1 MTAPTRETENQPPAP
16 LPDPLQAHHRE
27 MLAVASAID
36 PDVIAERGYRTIIKK
51 VEAKRLGFSVAQQ
64 DGISKDYPALV
75 APMRWPGQ
83 PSPFAVMRP
92 DKPRTKGHKQDGKPK
107 TVKYEMPSGVKMAL
121 DSPPRCHADLGN
133 PAIPIAFTEGQKKSD
148 SGASRG
154 GCWIS
159 LIGVWNWRGTN
170 TDGGKTMLAEWED
183 VALDGRKVY
192 LVFDSDILEKIQVYN
207 ALSRLRDWLKQRG
220 ANVFVI
226 YLPAMDDG
234 SKCGVDD
241 WYAAD
246 PTRTFSD
253 LLKLASKDLIK
264 PAIDIRREVYTM
276 VADSLP
282 GAPVSAD
289 IVVPLGYELGSGG
302 VAKIEQDRR
311 SEDSLAE
318 RRIPVALAPIY
329 ISSRSYE
336 INTDEQQLTLCYEG
350 ATGNWCELTVG
361 RDVVMDT
368 KKLVGKSL
376 DGIPVNSTNAKML
389 VEYLAAMEAANREQ
403 LTLSAT
409 SKALGWLGTNGD
421 GGYLLG
427 TRHVVP
433 GGGEGYVAFGG
444 TDGEQ
449 QIADAYHLRGTY
461 DGWLAAIS
469 PVPLYPR
476 VLLAMYAAFTAP
488 ILEIIGAPNCVL
500 DLSYETSAGKTTTLR
515 VAGSVFG
522 NPNENDG
529 DSLIKSWSSSRTYI
543 ERAAE
548 MQPGLPLLLDETKR
562 AKPDE
567 IAAIVYDYANGQ
579 GKGRGTIKG
588 IARSGSWRGVML
600 STGEQPVTTI
610 GSNEHGGVHA
620 RAIEL
625 WGYPLGGKD
634 DSTMRVVTVLNRAIC
649 ANYGHAGLR
658 YVQYLVD
665 HREAK
670 AEEWRARYQQTLA
683 DYQQRVGSNAV
694 AGRLCEY
701 LAAIDTAARIVDEA
715 GVLPWSYAD
724 PCDVL
729 WPDIMSGASE
739 ADKATAARDYIMS
752 WCASHQTHFWGRH
765 RTDQDGVALPPH
777 SGWAGIWDGGDDYA
791 HIALRPAVLDKLLS
805 ERGYGQDVQRQW
817 EDRGWLDSNG
827 DKKNRVRRR
836 LEGVLT
842 YFVGLRRDALGIT
855 PDGKLEDTT
864 KEAAHA

>member
-1 MTAPTRETENQPPAP
+1 MTAPTRETENQPQQQT
-16 LPDPLQAHHRE
+16 DPLHPHHRH
-27 MLAVASAID
+27 MLEVESGID
-36 PDVIAERGYRTIIKK
+36 PDVIAERGYYTITKK
-51 VEAKRLGFSVAQQ
+51 VDAELLGYSDKQRK
-64 DGISKDYPALV
+64 GIGKDTPALV
-75 APMRWPGQ
+75 APMCWPGQ
-83 PSPFAVMRP
+83 PSPFAVIRP
-92 DKPRTKGHKQDGKPK
+92 DQPRTKGYKRDGTPK
-107 TVKYEMPSGVKMAL
+107 TVKYEMPTGVQMAL
-121 DSPPRCHADLGN
+121 DSPLRCHADIRN
-133 PAIPIAFTEGQKKSD
+133 PAVPMVFTEGQKKAD

-170 TDGGKTMLAEWED
+170 ADGGKTTLPQFED
-183 VALDGRKVY
+183 VALEKRKTY
-192 LVFDSDILEKIQVYN
+192 LIFDSDVMEKTEVYN
-207 ALSRLRDWLKQRG
+207 ALSRFRDWLKSRG
-220 ANVFVI
+220 ADVYVV
-226 YLPAMDDG
+226 YLPAMPDG

-246 PTRTFSD
+246 PSRTFSD

-264 PAIDIRREVYTM
+264 PAIDIRREVYTT

-282 GAPVSAD
+282 GAPAAAD
-289 IVVPLGYELGSGG
+289 IVVPPGYELGAAG

-318 RRIPVALAPIY
+318 RRVPVALAPIY
-329 ISSRSYE
+329 ISGRSYE

-376 DGIPVNSTNAKML
+376 DGVPANSSNAKVL
-389 VEYLAAMEAANREQ
+389 DEYLAAMEAANKEQ
-403 LTLSAT
+403 LTLSAI
-409 SKALGWLGTNGD
+409 SKALGWLGEEGED
-421 GGYLLG
+421 GYLLG
-427 TRHVVP
+427 DKHVVS

-444 TDGEQ
+444 EDGGQ

-461 DGWLAAIS
+461 DGWRAAIR

-476 VLLAMYAAFTAP
+476 VSLALYAAFTAP
-488 ILEIIGAPNCVL
+488 ILEIVGAPNCVL
-500 DLSYETSAGKTTTLR
+500 DMSYETSAGKTTTLR
-515 VAGSVFG
+515 VAGSIFG

-529 DSLIKSWSSSRTYI
+529 DSVIKSWSSSRTYI

-567 IAAIVYDYANGQ
+567 LSQIVYDYANGQ

-588 IARSGSWRGVML
+588 IARSGSWRGLML

-610 GSNEHGGVHA
+610 GSSEHGGTHA
-620 RAIEL
+620 RALEV

-634 DSTMRVVTVLNRAIC
+634 SSTMRVVTDLNRAVC
-649 ANYGHAGLR
+649 SHYGHAGLK
-658 YVQYLVD
+658 YIQYLVD
-665 HREAK
+665 HRPTK
-670 AEEWRARYQQTLA
+670 GDEWRARYQQTLA
-683 DYQQRVGSNAV
+683 DYQQRVGGNAV

-715 GVLPWSYAD
+715 GVLPWAYAD
-724 PCDVL
+724 PVDVL

-739 ADKATAARDYIMS
+739 SDKASAARDYIYD
-752 WCASHQTHFWGRH
+752 WCASHQTHFFGRH

-777 SGWAGIWDGGDDYA
+777 SGWAGVWEGGDDYA
-791 HIALRPAVLDKLLS
+791 HIALLPAVLDKLLS
-805 ERGYGQDVQRQW
+805 ERGYGQDVRRQW
-817 EDRGWLDSNG
+817 LDRGWLATNKDRKTL
-827 DKKNRVRRR
+827 KKR
-836 LEGVLT
+836 LDGSKPIPHVALIE
-842 YFVGLRRDALGIT
+842 YRSDDAT
-855 PDGKLEDTT
+855 EA
-864 KEAAHA
+864 AAHA